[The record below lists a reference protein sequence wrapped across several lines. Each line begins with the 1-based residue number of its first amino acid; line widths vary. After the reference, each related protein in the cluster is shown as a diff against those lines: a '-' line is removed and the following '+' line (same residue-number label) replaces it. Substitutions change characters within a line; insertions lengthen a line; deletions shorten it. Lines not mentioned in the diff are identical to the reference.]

1 MVPASAV
8 GWPVF
13 GSTSRNSS
21 STPTL
26 RGFTV
31 RTCPQNAA
39 PIRSLLAMPADA
51 SVIDTT
57 PTLAGVSPDVLH
69 QLADVLNELML
80 PSNRG
85 RLCAPVIAAAPGII
99 DGQTYFVLS
108 TLART
113 GPVTVA
119 QLAQHLGID
128 RSGTRRY
135 ADRLQQAG
143 LLERRPDPADR
154 RMSLLGLTLEGTRLA
169 RQLGDGLA

>member
-1 MVPASAV
+1 V
-8 GWPVF
+8 
-13 GSTSRNSS
+13 
-21 STPTL
+21 
-26 RGFTV
+26 
-31 RTCPQNAA
+31 
-39 PIRSLLAMPADA
+39 PADA
-51 SVIDTT
+51 SVTDAT
-57 PTLAGVSPDVLH
+57 PTLAEVSPDVLH

-85 RLCAPVIAAAPGII
+85 RLCAPVIAAAPGTI

-119 QLAQHLGID
+119 QLARHVGID
-128 RSGTRRY
+128 RSGTSRY

-154 RMSLLGLTLEGTRLA
+154 RMSLLGLTPEGTRLA
-169 RQLGDGLA
+169 SQLADVLAGHLRDLTSAWRPGQVQALADGLDHLLAATADQLGRSEG